1 MITLVA
7 VCCCCCGGF
16 IISNLAANMQR
27 ICGRCLPRGV
37 CVICALRIRNFC
49 TSVLLGLELVAEM
62 QEDVVVQPQSMLA
75 IVLSLSLYLSFSASL
90 PLSFS
95 PLLCAACSACSL
107 PYFALI
113 LMQSNEF
120 AWQHARYEVLG
131 LCHALHSPPLPTSHL
146 PQPAAA
152 AALGGPHSYRSICAA
167 SDYET
172 FTFHICFI

>member
-1 MITLVA
+1 MLFAAAAA
-7 VCCCCCGGF
+7 VGGF

-27 ICGRCLPRGV
+27 ICGRCLPRGI

-62 QEDVVVQPQSMLA
+62 QQDVVVQPQSMLV
-75 IVLSLSLYLSFSASL
+75 IVLSLFLSI
-90 PLSFS
+90 SFS

-107 PYFALI
+107 PYFVLI

-152 AALGGPHSYRSICAA
+152 AHSNRSICAA
-167 SDYET
+167 SDYEI

>member
-1 MITLVA
+1 MLFAAAAA
-7 VCCCCCGGF
+7 VGGF

-62 QEDVVVQPQSMLA
+62 QQDVVVQPQSMLA
-75 IVLSLSLYLSFSASL
+75 RVLSRSLSLYFSVSL
-90 PLSFS
+90 PLSFSFS

-107 PYFALI
+107 PYFVLI

-131 LCHALHSPPLPTSHL
+131 LCHALHSPTLPTSHL

-152 AALGGPHSYRSICAA
+152 AHSYRSICAA
-167 SDYET
+167 SDYEI